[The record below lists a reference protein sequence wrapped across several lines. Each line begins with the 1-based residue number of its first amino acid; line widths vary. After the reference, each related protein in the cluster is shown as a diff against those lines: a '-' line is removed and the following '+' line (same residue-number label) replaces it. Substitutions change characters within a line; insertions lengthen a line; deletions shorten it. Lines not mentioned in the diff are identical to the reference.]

1 MKSLFLCLPLLL
13 ACGCSRGADTHA
25 ADNTA
30 RNARDR
36 DGEKLTPTDQTEN
49 AADRLLTQKVRQ
61 GLMDDSTLSM
71 NAQNIKVITVNGKV
85 TLRGVVNSQ
94 EEKDSIASKVK
105 ALAGVLDCDNQL
117 EVKAN

>member
-1 MKSLFLCLPLLL
+1 MKPIILCLPLFL
-13 ACGCSRGADTHA
+13 ACGRAADTQA

-30 RNARDR
+30 TNARDR
-36 DGEKLTPTDQTEN
+36 TGKTLTPTDQTEN

-61 GLMDDSTLSM
+61 GLMDDATLSM

-94 EEKDSIASKVK
+94 EEKDTIAAKVK
-105 ALAGVLDCDNQL
+105 AVAGVLDCDNEL